1 MKQFD
6 SSTSREESVGIS
18 TSVGAFL
25 MVTVS
30 PWSEPTQSSITD
42 DSRISGSATWRLGMS
57 VIITSQPFF
66 PTTRQRDAPIPCLST
81 PSDSHEDC
89 SAERQ
94 VATPRHDG
102 KRQSLHAFPTKG
114 DMQELLQK
122 QVNCI
127 IVRET
132 EIATFRGIPLFLG
145 VSKKGNNGE
154 MASIRQAQVMSIVR

>member
-1 MKQFD
+1 
-6 SSTSREESVGIS
+6 
-18 TSVGAFL
+18 
-25 MVTVS
+25 
-30 PWSEPTQSSITD
+30 
-42 DSRISGSATWRLGMS
+42 MS
-57 VIITSQPFF
+57 QLVF
-66 PTTRQRDAPIPCLST
+66 PM
-81 PSDSHEDC
+81 
-89 SAERQ
+89 
-94 VATPRHDG
+94 
-102 KRQSLHAFPTKG
+102 KG